1 MYALKK
7 LIEANKNRDENE
19 ILNII
24 NKKCDINSTYS
35 NILNDALENPDVN
48 KDYVKFLIE
57 QKINFNYG
65 NIGREHVEKLI
76 NKSDILL
83 LLIENG
89 FDINFCISGQVTIF
103 TWIIEY
109 SESIELI
116 KYLLDNGANV
126 NFTTCCCFSPLYTA
140 IRYKKDNVVKL
151 LLDYKADPNNKYDD
165 YLLLSSKKKNSEMFN
180 IFLDISD
187 PFMEKQSCCDSN
199 GAVSF
204 RYMVSNSH
212 KSNLKK
218 ILEKYNKIDKKKIG
232 YEDLL
237 EVFLD
242 HRNHRSYICNVKN
255 MSTVLDNCIDMFDVD
270 KLSIKKSEECS
281 IYNGPL
287 FKKKKHCE
295 LYETGKKGIHDYA
308 IHKLHNT
315 FLQNLRLCGKDHS
328 LNCIYCKKVLNVYN
342 GYLKKVKNIR
352 KILVINPKRDVSI
365 NYYVINTILLINHV
379 NKKYN
384 YKYCILTKDLFVH
397 ICRFLFI

>member
-126 NFTTCCCFSPLYTA
+126 
-140 IRYKKDNVVKL
+140 
-151 LLDYKADPNNKYDD
+151 
-165 YLLLSSKKKNSEMFN
+165 
-180 IFLDISD
+180 
-187 PFMEKQSCCDSN
+187 
-199 GAVSF
+199 G
-204 RYMVSNSH
+204 SH
-212 KSNLKK
+212 K
-218 ILEKYNKIDKKKIG
+218 
-232 YEDLL
+232 
-237 EVFLD
+237 
-242 HRNHRSYICNVKN
+242 
-255 MSTVLDNCIDMFDVD
+255 VL
-270 KLSIKKSEECS
+270 
-281 IYNGPL
+281 
-287 FKKKKHCE
+287 
-295 LYETGKKGIHDYA
+295 
-308 IHKLHNT
+308 
-315 FLQNLRLCGKDHS
+315 
-328 LNCIYCKKVLNVYN
+328 
-342 GYLKKVKNIR
+342 
-352 KILVINPKRDVSI
+352 
-365 NYYVINTILLINHV
+365 
-379 NKKYN
+379 
-384 YKYCILTKDLFVH
+384 
-397 ICRFLFI
+397 